1 MNSRNFR
8 IIGQGKNLLKTLNTY
23 VEIDSVEEIDE
34 VPQIEKINPQMTID
48 FKIIKKDK
56 EIYHNNLILSYVQFL
71 PSIKPSILRRNDG
84 TYAFMIGFTFPIF
97 PFNSIN
103 WKINCLKL
111 TLI

>member
-1 MNSRNFR
+1 
-8 IIGQGKNLLKTLNTY
+8 
-23 VEIDSVEEIDE
+23 
-34 VPQIEKINPQMTID
+34 MTMD

>member
-1 MNSRNFR
+1 
-8 IIGQGKNLLKTLNTY
+8 
-23 VEIDSVEEIDE
+23 
-34 VPQIEKINPQMTID
+34 MTID

-97 PFNSIN
+97 P
-103 WKINCLKL
+103 
-111 TLI
+111 